1 MKADFDAQGL
11 ASGLT
16 ITVKIKRYRQ
26 WLVRLWI
33 AKQLIRL
40 AGFIAWVDV
49 EFSDDIQKKKDEEFL
64 RKWLDDFEQMIISSK
79 EQDGS

>member
-1 MKADFDAQGL
+1 MKADFDAQDL
-11 ASGLT
+11 AKRLT
-16 ITVKIKRYRQ
+16 ITVTIKRARQ
-26 WLVRLWI
+26 WRIRLWI

-49 EFSDDIQKKKDEEFL
+49 EFVDDIKKRREEKRL
-64 RKWLDDFEQMIISSK
+64 AKVLDDFEEMISTIK